1 MAGLRNS
8 FFSCVRQSSNSI
20 AHFLVKFAKYISND
34 VTWMENL
41 SPLALEVLFFDVNV
55 SRM

>member
-20 AHFLVKFAKYISND
+20 AHYLVKFAKYISND

-41 SPLALEVLFFDVNV
+41 SPPALEVLFFDVNV